1 MKRII
6 IAIAVTI
13 SLLTGCTIS
22 QSYHFNKDFSGT
34 AETSIE
40 MGELIT
46 FIKSMDTSGNG
57 NSMDTLDKSFKEV
70 ADKLTEAGAKNVNY
84 GWKDD
89 QTTLFVKYDFANI
102 DDLNNLIKNSSNQ
115 SLNSLTFSGNPDD
128 VIKFTKKGKRKLIY
142 DAPEVDNDTLK
153 DNEQIAAMKDYIKYE
168 INFSFENEIKKYTN
182 KNAVLSSDKKT
193 VIMNGNIMDIL
204 ADDYT
209 SDITFK
215 IKR

>member
-6 IAIAVTI
+6 ALIAITI

-22 QSYHFNKDFSGT
+22 QSYHFNKDFSGS
-34 AETSIE
+34 AETAIE
-40 MGELIT
+40 MRELIT
-46 FIKSMDTSGNG
+46 FIKSMDTTENG

-70 ADKLTEAGAKNVNY
+70 ADKLTEAGAKNVKY

-89 QTTLFVKYDFANI
+89 KTTLFVKYDFVNI
-102 DDLNNLIKNSSNQ
+102 DDLNNLIKNSNNE
-115 SLNSLTFSGNPDD
+115 SLNTLTMSANPKDI
-128 VIKFTKKGKRKLIY
+128 IKFTKKGKRKIIY

-168 INFSFENEIKKYTN
+168 IKFTFENEIKKYDN
-182 KNAVLSSDKKT
+182 KNAVLSGDKKT
-193 VIMNGNIMDIL
+193 AKLSGNILDIL
-204 ADDYT
+204 AEGYT

-215 IKR
+215 IKK